1 MIGGSDSAGDAGDAR
16 QRFWS
21 EGLAE
26 AIVETLDQPLLILTS
41 NLTIADVNSAYCET
55 FGVTAEETRGQPIY
69 RLGNGQ
75 WDIPELRRLL
85 EQVLPERTT
94 VKGYRIEHKF
104 PNIGK
109 RVMILNARRIT
120 AENGRP
126 ELILLT
132 VSDRTETEQARFEL
146 DGHRE
151 FLEKLI
157 DSVREGLLVL
167 GWDLRVVRANQT
179 FYDLFQVSPSHTEG
193 RLVYELGNR
202 QWDIPKLRELLEDVL
217 PDNNTFDDV
226 EVEHN
231 FETIGPRI
239 MLLNGRRL
247 DHLDLILL
255 AVRDVTEQR
264 RMEAQQRTMMGELH
278 HRVKN
283 VLASVNALANR
294 SLHESQSLDEF
305 RAKFATRLG
314 ALSRTQD
321 LLMRAPER
329 EVVMAEALRLELEA
343 QGGHEGENY
352 QLDGPDVTL
361 SRDTTQAFAMAIH
374 ELATN
379 AVKHGAWASPEGRLK
394 VTWTAHR
401 RKGNG
406 THISFRWRENCRE
419 IDTAPA
425 RKGYGSKVLEAVF
438 NHSLD
443 GTSELTLHP
452 DGAEFVAEFNLQ
464 D

>member
-1 MIGGSDSAGDAGDAR
+1 MSGGNDSAGNAGDAG
-16 QRFWS
+16 QRFGLA
-21 EGLAE
+21 GLAE

-41 NLTIADVNSAYCET
+41 NLTTADVNSAYCET

-85 EQVLPERTT
+85 EQVLPERTL

-104 PNIGK
+104 PNIGR
-109 RVMILNARRIT
+109 RVMILNARRIE
-120 AENGRP
+120 ANDGRP
-126 ELILLT
+126 ALILLT
-132 VSDRTETEQARFEL
+132 VSDRTEAEQARFEL
-146 DGHRE
+146 EGHRE

-179 FYDLFQVSPSHTEG
+179 FYDLFQVSPADTEG

-217 PDNNTFDDV
+217 PDNNAFDDV
-226 EVEHN
+226 EVAHE
-231 FETIGPRI
+231 FETIGRRI
-239 MLLNGRRL
+239 MVLNGRRL

-255 AVRDVTEQR
+255 AIRDITEQR

-283 VLASVNALANR
+283 VLSSVNALAKR
-294 SLHESQSLDEF
+294 SLYESQSLDAF
-305 RAKFATRLG
+305 RDSFATRLA
-314 ALSRTQD
+314 ALARTQD
-321 LLMRAPER
+321 LLMRAPDCD
-329 EVVMAEALRLELEA
+329 VLMAEVLRLELEA

-352 QLDGPDVTL
+352 QLNGPDVTL
-361 SRDTTQAFAMAIH
+361 SRETTQAFAMAIH

-406 THISFRWRENCRE
+406 THISFRWRENRRE

-425 RKGYGSKVLEAVF
+425 RKGYGSQVLEGVF
-438 NHSLD
+438 SHSLE

-452 DGAEFVAEFNLQ
+452 DGAEFVADFKLR

>member
-1 MIGGSDSAGDAGDAR
+1 MTDGNDSAGDAGDAR
-16 QRFWS
+16 QRFGLA
-21 EGLAE
+21 GLAE

-41 NLTIADVNSAYCET
+41 NLTVADVNSAYCET
-55 FGVTAEETRGQPIY
+55 FGVNAEETRGQPIY

-75 WDIPELRRLL
+75 WNIPELRDLL
-85 EQVLPERTT
+85 EQVLPERTV
-94 VKGYRIEHKF
+94 VKSYRIEHKF
-104 PNIGK
+104 PDIGR

-120 AENGRP
+120 AVDGRP

-132 VSDRTETEQARFEL
+132 VSDRTESEQARFEL
-146 DGHRE
+146 EGHRE
-151 FLEKLI
+151 FQEKLI

-167 GWDLRVVRANQT
+167 GWDLRVIRANQT
-179 FYDLFQVSPSHTEG
+179 FYDLFQVSPSHTDG

-217 PDNNTFDDV
+217 PDNNAFDDV
-226 EVEHN
+226 EIEHD
-231 FETIGPRI
+231 FEGIGRRI
-239 MLLNGRRL
+239 MCLNGRRL

-255 AVRDVTEQR
+255 AIRDVTEQR
-264 RMEAQQRTMMGELH
+264 RMEAQQRTLMGELH

-283 VLASVNALANR
+283 VLSSVNALANR
-294 SLHESQSLDEF
+294 SLRESQSLDEF
-305 RAKFATRLG
+305 RDSFAARLG

-321 LLMRAPER
+321 LLMRAPAHDVR
-329 EVVMAEALRLELEA
+329 MAEVLRLELEA

-352 QLDGPDVTL
+352 QVEGPDVIL
-361 SRDTTQAFAMAIH
+361 SRETTQAFAMAIH

-379 AVKHGAWASPEGRLK
+379 AVKHGAWATPEGRLK

-406 THISFRWRENCRE
+406 TLISFRWRENGRE

-425 RKGYGSKVLEAVF
+425 RKGYGSQVLEGVF
-438 NHSLD
+438 SHSLD

-452 DGAEFVAEFNLQ
+452 DGAEFAAEFKLQ

>member
-1 MIGGSDSAGDAGDAR
+1 MGNAEDAR
-16 QRFWS
+16 QRFGLA
-21 EGLAE
+21 GLAE

-69 RLGNGQ
+69 GLGNGQ

-85 EQVLPERTT
+85 EQVLPTRTT
-94 VKGYRIEHKF
+94 VKAYRIEHKF
-104 PNIGK
+104 ADIGR

-120 AENGRP
+120 DDDGRP

-132 VSDRTETEQARFEL
+132 ISDRTEAEQARLEL
-146 DGHRE
+146 EGHRE

-179 FYDLFQVSPSHTEG
+179 FYDLFQVSPAHTEG

-217 PDNNTFDDV
+217 PDNNAFDDV
-226 EVEHN
+226 EVEHD
-231 FETIGPRI
+231 FETIGRRI

-255 AVRDVTEQR
+255 AIRDVTEQR
-264 RMEAQQRTMMGELH
+264 RMEAQQQTLMGELH

-283 VLASVNALANR
+283 VLSSVNALANR
-294 SLHESQSLDEF
+294 SLYESQSLDEF
-305 RAKFATRLG
+305 RDSFATRLG

-321 LLMRAPER
+321 LLMRAPAHD
-329 EVVMAEALRLELEA
+329 VLIADVLCLELEA
-343 QGGHEGENY
+343 QGGREGENFH
-352 QLDGPDVTL
+352 LEGPDVAM
-361 SRDTTQAFAMAIH
+361 SREAAQGFAMAIH
-374 ELATN
+374 ELTTN
-379 AVKHGAWASPEGRLK
+379 AVKHGAWASPEGRVNVAWAARAGEAD
-394 VTWTAHR
+394 VTHV
-401 RKGNG
+401 
-406 THISFRWRENCRE
+406 SFRWRENCAG
-419 IDTAPA
+419 INTAPA
-425 RKGYGSKVLEAVF
+425 RKGYGLRVLEGVF
-438 NHSLD
+438 SHSLD
-443 GTSELTLHP
+443 GTGELTLHP
-452 DGAEFVAEFNLQ
+452 DGAEFAAEFKLRA
-464 D
+464 

>member
-1 MIGGSDSAGDAGDAR
+1 MVGENESGNGGDAR
-16 QRFWS
+16 QRFGL

-26 AIVETLDQPLLILTS
+26 MIVETLDQPLLILTS
-41 NLTIADVNSAYCET
+41 NLTVADVNSAYCET
-55 FGVTAEETRGQPIY
+55 FGVAAEETRGQPIY

-75 WDIPELRRLL
+75 WDIPELRGLL

-104 PNIGK
+104 PDIGR

-120 AENGRP
+120 ADDGRP

-132 VSDRTETEQARFEL
+132 VSDRTEAEQARFEL
-146 DGHRE
+146 EGHRE

-167 GWDLRVVRANQT
+167 GWDLRVIRGNQT
-179 FYDLFQVSPSHTEG
+179 FYDLFQVSPADTIG

-202 QWDIPKLRELLEDVL
+202 QWDIPRLRELLEDVL
-217 PDNNTFDDV
+217 PDNNAFDDV
-226 EVEHN
+226 EVEHE

-255 AVRDVTEQR
+255 AIRDVTEQR

-305 RAKFATRLG
+305 RARFATRLG

-321 LLMRAPER
+321 LLMRAPAHD
-329 EVVMAEALRLELEA
+329 VLMAEVLRLELEA

-361 SRDTTQAFAMAIH
+361 SRETTQAFAMAIH

-379 AVKHGAWASPEGRLK
+379 AVKHGAWASPGGRLR
-394 VTWTAHR
+394 VTWTADR
-401 RKGNG
+401 RKGKG
-406 THISFRWRENCRE
+406 THISFRWRENGRL
-419 IDTAPA
+419 IDAAPA
-425 RKGYGSKVLEAVF
+425 RKGYGTQVLEAVF
-438 NHSLD
+438 SHSLD

-452 DGAEFVAEFNLQ
+452 DGAEFAAEFKLQ
-464 D
+464 N

>member
-1 MIGGSDSAGDAGDAR
+1 MIDGSDSAGSAGDAR
-16 QRFWS
+16 QRFGLA
-21 EGLAE
+21 GLAE

-104 PNIGK
+104 PDIGR

-120 AENGRP
+120 DDDGRP

-132 VSDRTETEQARFEL
+132 VSDRTQAEQTQFEL
-146 DGHRE
+146 EGHRE

-167 GWDLRVVRANQT
+167 GWDLKVIRANQT
-179 FYDLFQVSPSHTEG
+179 FYDLFQVSPAHTEG

-217 PDNNTFDDV
+217 PDNNAFDDV
-226 EVEHN
+226 EVEHD
-231 FETIGPRI
+231 FETIGRRI

-255 AVRDVTEQR
+255 AIRDVTEQR
-264 RMEAQQRTMMGELH
+264 RMEAQQQTLMGELH

-283 VLASVNALANR
+283 VLSSVNALANR

-305 RAKFATRLG
+305 RDRFATRLG
-314 ALSRTQD
+314 SLSRTQD
-321 LLMRAPER
+321 LLMRAPEHDVR
-329 EVVMAEALRLELEA
+329 MAEVLRLELEA
-343 QGGHEGENY
+343 QGGHEGKNY
-352 QLDGPDVTL
+352 QLDGPVVTL
-361 SRDTTQAFAMAIH
+361 SRETTQAFAMAIH

-379 AVKHGAWASPEGRLK
+379 AVKHGAWATPEGRLK

-406 THISFRWRENCRE
+406 TLISFRWRENGRD

-425 RKGYGSKVLEAVF
+425 RKGYGSQVLERVF
-438 NHSLD
+438 SHSLD

-452 DGAEFVAEFNLQ
+452 DGAEFAAEFKLQ